1 MYQSVFGGFDFTIYA
16 NSTLTTEYY
25 GRIFMSLFLLGF
37 AVLIMNFLI
46 AILSEVYSNY
56 TGVASALQMREITK
70 LRAIYEPHKHFYCLV
85 KAPILVNFYMVI
97 MAPLVILFKS
107 EKLNNALILF
117 QYSIILIFFEIG
129 LILNLTI
136 SLPILVVA
144 FIFMKLTY
152 ISSKSKGALD
162 ALRRI
167 VDLIVLI
174 FTMEIFIIILYAAT
188 IISETKILFNTNLIR
203 IVGIYSKQYR
213 YINKIMDGSLQ
224 NKDKASLDSV
234 DSQKTYFRFKKF
246 VNPLRSKTVNYDPT
260 NFMISE
266 VAASLMIAC
275 MKIIKRD
282 VQLSINNG
290 EIDDSIPLFIPT
302 EYVIEV
308 LHKVI
313 CLSEQFRL
321 LFFGTTYSKNVNV
334 ESPQLKYLISAL
346 ADKTLGGLEYHQ
358 DKPDSPESIDDGE
371 NLIYLVATLSSHE
384 QRVKYWRNK
393 LFKLFTESNHQWL
406 IDQFQTCK
414 TFLYLNSFEAG
425 FGEVKEEIW
434 QANEQLK
441 LLYSKYQKRTNINIE
456 EKWEIKKADEGVST
470 QAEEYQQK
478 IHLIDIP
485 TFIGPIV
492 GFEAKI
498 RSIIR
503 HETKNGE
510 VPVSKQMRKK
520 LKAKNQVTLTRF
532 LSSCMSKCYTAC
544 NTYAS
549 KE

>member
-1 MYQSVFGGFDFTIYA
+1 MYQSVFGGFDYTIYA

-37 AVLIMNFLI
+37 AVLVMNFLI
-46 AILSEVYSNY
+46 AILSEVYSNF
-56 TGVASALQMREITK
+56 TGVANALQMREITK

-85 KAPILVNFYMVI
+85 KAPMLINFYMVI

-129 LILNLTI
+129 LIVNLTI
-136 SLPILVVA
+136 SLPIIVVT
-144 FIFMKLTY
+144 FIFMKLAY

-174 FTMEIFIIILYAAT
+174 FTIEVYIIILYTAA
-188 IISETKILFNTNLIR
+188 IISETKLLFKTNLIR

-213 YINKIMDGSLQ
+213 YINKIMDGSIQ

-234 DSQKTYFRFKKF
+234 DNQKTYFRFKKF

-302 EYVIEV
+302 EYVIEE

-313 CLSEQFRL
+313 CLNEQFKS
-321 LFFGTTYSKNVNV
+321 LFFGTTYSKIVNV
-334 ESPQLKYLISAL
+334 ESPQLKYLISTL

-414 TFLYLNSFEAG
+414 VFLYLNSFEAD

-434 QANEQLK
+434 QTNEQLK
-441 LLYSKYQKRTNINIE
+441 LLYSKYQKRTNKNIE
-456 EKWEIKKADEGVST
+456 DKWENTKADEFVST

-498 RSIIR
+498 RSIIK

-510 VPVSKQMRKK
+510 VPVSKQLRKK

-532 LSSCMSKCYTAC
+532 LSSCMSTCYTAC
-544 NTYAS
+544 NTYAN

>member
-532 LSSCMSKCYTAC
+532 LSSCMNKCYTAC

>member
-1 MYQSVFGGFDFTIYA
+1 MNIVVF
-16 NSTLTTEYY
+16 
-25 GRIFMSLFLLGF
+25 
-37 AVLIMNFLI
+37 
-46 AILSEVYSNY
+46 
-56 TGVASALQMREITK
+56 
-70 LRAIYEPHKHFYCLV
+70 
-85 KAPILVNFYMVI
+85 
-97 MAPLVILFKS
+97 
-107 EKLNNALILF
+107 
-117 QYSIILIFFEIG
+117 
-129 LILNLTI
+129 
-136 SLPILVVA
+136 
-144 FIFMKLTY
+144 
-152 ISSKSKGALD
+152 D
-162 ALRRI
+162 A
-167 VDLIVLI
+167 IVLI
-174 FTMEIFIIILYAAT
+174 FTLWIFIIILYAAA
-188 IISETKILFNTNLIR
+188 IVSETKLLFKTNLIR

-213 YINKIMDGSLQ
+213 YVNKIMDGSLQ
-224 NKDKASLDSV
+224 NKDKASLDFV

-246 VNPLRSKTVNYDPT
+246 VNPLRSKTVSYDPT

-290 EIDDSIPLFIPT
+290 VIDESILLFIPT
-302 EYVIEV
+302 EYVIEE
-308 LHKVI
+308 LQKII
-313 CLSEQFRL
+313 CLNEQSTSLIFEAIN
-321 LFFGTTYSKNVNV
+321 SKNVNV

-346 ADKTLGGLEYHQ
+346 ADKTLGGLEYHP
-358 DKPDSPESIDDGE
+358 DKPDNPESIDDGE

-414 TFLYLNSFEAG
+414 TFLYLNSFEAD
-425 FGEVKEEIW
+425 FGEVKEEVW

-441 LLYSKYQKRTNINIE
+441 LLYSKYQKRTNKNIE
-456 EKWEIKKADEGVST
+456 DKWENVKDEEGVST
-470 QAEEYQQK
+470 QVEENQQK
-478 IHLIDIP
+478 ISLIDIP

-498 RSIIR
+498 RRIIK

-510 VPVSKQMRKK
+510 VPVSKQLRKE

-532 LSSCMSKCYTAC
+532 LSSCMSTCYTAC